1 MRGWL
6 NGTPPNCSGCLR
18 SLIQAFSRSRLS
30 SAPSFG
36 ICIPPPTNSST
47 TGPAA
52 LAFGFSPTDRAGDV
66 FCSIAIY
73 GNKDVQFGFTKGDVL
88 SDPQGLLE
96 GAGKH
101 WRYIRVSDM
110 AKFPRKYAERLLA
123 ESHTNSIAAAKG
135 LSNAPSGQTI
145 VKSISEKKRRPK
157 RS

>member
-1 MRGWL
+1 MLEVFDPGIQSIAL
-6 NGTPPNCSGCLR
+6 ELR
-18 SLIQAFSRSRLS
+18 SLIWDLY
-30 SAPSFG
+30 
-36 ICIPPPTNSST
+36 PTSNELIYD
-47 TGPAA
+47 GPAA

-73 GNKDVQFGFTKGDVL
+73 SNKDVQFGFTKGDVL

-135 LSNAPSGQTI
+135 LNNAPSGQTI
-145 VKSISEKKRRPK
+145 VKSISKKKRRPK